1 MYSMD
6 YIIISGHT
14 TLTITYIKYIM
25 IICRVEQITEISE
38 IIVNAYI
45 NIMFIHVIVCSQIN
59 SS

>member
-1 MYSMD
+1 MD
-6 YIIISGHT
+6 YIINFGHT
-14 TLTITYIKYIM
+14 SLTITYINYIM